1 MRLPRTHLV
10 SQLPVSSRL
19 IKPSLPRNNLTLF
32 QAHKNIAYRFLSPSK
47 ICKAIDISISTPDV
61 NFTRLFFMF
70 RGLTDDE
77 LAAFDGAGEKE
88 ANTFNWREQVQWSE
102 LSKDHEQF
110 RILETSVMELT

>member
-1 MRLPRTHLV
+1 
-10 SQLPVSSRL
+10 
-19 IKPSLPRNNLTLF
+19 
-32 QAHKNIAYRFLSPSK
+32 
-47 ICKAIDISISTPDV
+47 
-61 NFTRLFFMF
+61 MF

-88 ANTFNWREQVQWSE
+88 GNMYNWREQVQWSE